1 MVRPRR
7 ISDFK
12 PTFTNLAQTSHYQV
26 FFAGLPLML
35 RQHLRVRG
43 LDSRFITETSGLL
56 CSSALLPGSRLA
68 TADIIG
74 NHVGVSE
81 KMAHTRLF
89 TQIQLE
95 FYVDNEYKTLKFLEH
110 WMEFIANGATSR
122 DNRQSNKDYYFRME
136 YPDTYKCNE
145 TKIIK
150 FDRDYNEELEYKFI
164 GLFPLDLTSTPV
176 KYEQSQ
182 VLKATATFSFD
193 RYLMGRYDSFSV
205 ARGREGN
212 RLPQLVPQN
221 ATQEEFEA
229 ALNRDTGGKPNEPL
243 IGSGTRA
250 ETSDILKGT
259 QTTLDGTTF
268 LNT

>member
-1 MVRPRR
+1 
-7 ISDFK
+7 
-12 PTFTNLAQTSHYQV
+12 
-26 FFAGLPLML
+26 ML

-136 YPDTYKCNE
+136 YPDTYKCDE

-164 GLFPLDLTSTPV
+164 GLFPIDLTSTPV

-193 RYLMGRYDSFSV
+193 RYLMGKYDSFSV

-212 RLPQLVPQN
+212 KTENEKPYSGLDN
-221 ATQEEFEA
+221 FFQE
-229 ALNRDTGGKPNEPL
+229 NRQSVIDDANKSESSFMN
-243 IGSGTRA
+243 A
-250 ETSDILKGT
+250 ETFMNRFGEGVRSDALPTSTRQLG
-259 QTTLDGTTF
+259 
-268 LNT
+268 

>member
-1 MVRPRR
+1 
-7 ISDFK
+7 
-12 PTFTNLAQTSHYQV
+12 
-26 FFAGLPLML
+26 ML

-43 LDSRFITETSGLL
+43 LNGRFVSETAGLL
-56 CSSALLPGSRLA
+56 CNSALLPGSRLA

-164 GLFPLDLTSTPV
+164 GLFPIDLTSTPV

-193 RYLMGRYDSFSV
+193 RYLMGKYDSFSV
-205 ARGREGN
+205 ARGRAGN
-212 RLPQLVPQN
+212 RDPQLVPQN
-221 ATQEEFEA
+221 ADQAEFEA
-229 ALNRDTGGKPNEPL
+229 ALNRDTGGRPDEPL
-243 IGSGTRA
+243 IGAGTRDEA
-250 ETSDILKGT
+250 SQILKGT
-259 QTTLDGTTF
+259 QTTLDGTIF
-268 LNT
+268 LNA